1 MKACILLTLTSP
13 MEISRFN
20 LIVTPPLTRSL
31 PFPIK
36 RQEMREATESSDS
49 RDRLL
54 PNRIVLPSRSSAIF
68 SPDKE
73 IGKFSAC
80 LARAKAS
87 RHVTPFCS
95 CNLVEEV
102 VNDHERGRKFGNAG
116 SAYFATQLALW
127 RNAPCKANKIAS
139 RCFDRLDSWWE
150 TAFHHQ
156 DQSTSVRLA
165 A

>member
-116 SAYFATQLALW
+116 SASLFRDTVGPVA
-127 RNAPCKANKIAS
+127 
-139 RCFDRLDSWWE
+139 
-150 TAFHHQ
+150 
-156 DQSTSVRLA
+156 
-165 A
+165 